1 MNSFNRKIAEKFGPQ
16 RAKPKKFGCLGNF
29 LHGALRPCIFIARH
43 PANCLSLR
51 QRRNATNSP
60 HEEEARSDRTRRVSA
75 YIRLTPASE
84 ARISPASCHP
94 EHSEGSKTLL
104 SQRYF
109 ADAQYGI
116 SALQTLKITA
126 SGTIE
131 KTQEELYH

>member
-1 MNSFNRKIAEKFGPQ
+1 MTAP
-16 RAKPKKFGCLGNF
+16 
-29 LHGALRPCIFIARH
+29 
-43 PANCLSLR
+43 
-51 QRRNATNSP
+51 
-60 HEEEARSDRTRRVSA
+60 RTCH
-75 YIRLTPASE
+75 SE
-84 ARISPASCHP
+84 ARISYAPTTNRAHEEEALTPPASCHP

-109 ADAQYGI
+109 AYAQYGI